1 VVAVRTLDL
10 AAHEFDANLHFAE
23 NGLDP
28 WFGADALVKDSD
40 GSRSA
45 EFDHGGEKWVTR
57 LSYRDEGG
65 LLPPTGGVT
74 DGGARVEHETIREFS
89 LKVARHPDEDP
100 VGKQDF
106 TAHISPRWAGLH
118 AENDDG
124 EVVEISVPPTLQN
137 DGLNVRIQGSNI
149 EFTRYL
155 DLFQTAA
162 RVLGFSSRYFEEPAR
177 SSNVVD
183 AEKYARVHRDDSG
196 PVHARDG
203 PIASMAHLLE
213 NDRTGY
219 RKLVQNDSDEKNRNV
234 QGYYHTATLDANRLA
249 AAFPGQR
256 YPKEVKHYYAR
267 EAASLD
273 ASDPLA
279 HPKVGASLQHSLLG
293 REETVSWA
301 DLVELERELDE
312 TVLSVLADAGLDVA
326 PQNVAASPYVE
337 SDAYWE
343 PSTSERGPSPV
354 ELNMTRIRQEQESV
368 VVRHLTDGL
377 SPCQW
382 EALST
387 LVADGGEVSPADIAA
402 EHDRHEGSVRRALRK
417 MEELVDRKYG
427 EVALRSEYV
436 AEMVHDAVQEAK
448 DATRTAVETG
458 VKAIEAAERGVD
470 DAMAEWVAWCSKHG
484 VDIRNREDALEID
497 MTDLEPSSRPTTSLH
512 NLPSAVASRLRTAF
526 EKWQAAGQDP
536 ERFRAGVVRFTTKN
550 GVTTTD
556 SVWQALR

>member
-1 VVAVRTLDL
+1 VRTLDL
-10 AAHEFDANLHFAE
+10 AAHEFDANLHFAA

-28 WFGADALVKDSD
+28 WFGADHLVKDAD

-45 EFDHGGEKWVTR
+45 EFTHEGETWTAR

-65 LLPPTGGVT
+65 LLPPTGGIT
-74 DGGARVEHETIREFS
+74 DGGTRVEHETVREFS
-89 LKVARHPDEDP
+89 LKVARHPSEDP

-106 TAHISPRWAGLH
+106 TAHLSPRWAGLH

-124 EVVEISVPPTLQN
+124 EVVEIPVPPTLQN

-149 EFTRYL
+149 AFTRYL

-162 RVLGFSSRYFEEPAR
+162 RVLGFSGRYFEEPAAT
-177 SSNVVD
+177 SNVVD
-183 AEKYARVHRDDSG
+183 AEKYARVHRDASG

-219 RKLVQNDSDEKNRNV
+219 RKLVQNDRDEKNRNV
-234 QGYYHTATLDANRLA
+234 AGYYHTATLDAARLGE
-249 AAFPGQR
+249 AFPGQR

-273 ASDPLA
+273 EDDPLA

-293 REETVSWA
+293 REETVRWT
-301 DLVELERELDE
+301 DLVDLERELDE

-326 PQNVAASPYVE
+326 PDDMGSSPYIE
-337 SDAYWE
+337 SDAYWN

-354 ELNMTRIRQEQESV
+354 ELDMAQVRQEQESV

-387 LVADGGEVSPADIAA
+387 LVTDGGEVAPSDIAA
-402 EHDRHEGSVRRALRK
+402 EHDRHEGSVRRALRQ

-436 AEMVHDAVQEAK
+436 AELVHDAVQEARE
-448 DATRTAVETG
+448 ATRTAVETSA
-458 VKAIEAAERGVD
+458 KAIEAAERGVE

-484 VDIRNREDALEID
+484 VDIRNRADALEID
-497 MTDLEPSSRPTTSLH
+497 MGEFEEMAWAFGKPK
-512 NLPSAVASRLRTAF
+512 NIASKIRLAF
-526 EKWQAAGQDP
+526 ERWQDAGQDP
-536 ERFRAGVVRFTTKN
+536 ERFRSAVVR
-550 GVTTTD
+550 
-556 SVWQALR
+556 WQHPEGSTSMRAWKLLR